1 MGLRR
6 GKITMI
12 NYVLDMASDLQK
24 LVKLYTKAEQATTR
38 KKAKKVLKKAAKLE
52 QKTQEG

>member
-1 MGLRR
+1 MT
-6 GKITMI
+6 ISNFNM
-12 NYVLDMASDLQK
+12 DADLQK

-52 QKTQEG
+52 SKACDS

>member
-1 MGLRR
+1 MTNSEL
-6 GKITMI
+6 
-12 NYVLDMASDLQK
+12 YMAADLQK

-52 QKTQEG
+52 SKTCDS

>member
-1 MGLRR
+1 M
-6 GKITMI
+6 T
-12 NYVLDMASDLQK
+12 NYDLDMATDLQK

-52 QKTQEG
+52 QKTED

>member
-1 MGLRR
+1 M
-6 GKITMI
+6 
-12 NYVLDMASDLQK
+12 NSELDMASDLHK

-52 QKTQEG
+52 GKACDS